1 MAKTVASPANSDVR
15 PSDRRG
21 ESPSVRSD
29 RAGGHI
35 LPHVAKSPLTN
46 EKLVRRPDDGDLSF
60 QRGNAQPS
68 DFGLPAADRRR

>member
-1 MAKTVASPANSDVR
+1 MAKTVASPANRDVR

-46 EKLVRRPDDGDLSF
+46 EKLVRRDSDLSLKTSNARFPSDGDNRF
-60 QRGNAQPS
+60 R
-68 DFGLPAADRRR
+68 